1 MLSLQRGLDFSGS
14 GGPSWQPKSIKNRS
28 KFEVQDRKA
37 LGIDF
42 SRILEGLGRQVGR
55 ENRAKI
61 DQKSMPKKH
70 RKNDEKKRASEGPR
84 QREDD
89 WA

>member
-1 MLSLQRGLDFSGS
+1 M
-14 GGPSWQPKSIKNRS
+14 KNRS
-28 KFEVQDRKA
+28 KFEVQDRRA

-42 SRILEGLGRQVGR
+42 SWILEVLGRQVGR
-55 ENRAKI
+55 ENRTKI

-84 QREDD
+84 QREAV
-89 WA
+89 WRRYRRARFLGVP